1 MTTSNRAQE
10 LPPAGPACTRRGIGD
25 AGHVRLALTILTALF
40 AVRVGLQ
47 PLQGLIHSPALP
59 AFAAW
64 DSGLIPYR
72 WLLGAQFVILTVQVR
87 LIRAV
92 DGRPRPRWGTALE
105 VLGTA
110 YLVGTLARAVI
121 GITLLSDH
129 AWLQAPLATSSHLL
143 LASFLIVLGRHWRHA
158 GAAATGPSVAEHAR
172 WLLYPMTLAGAAA
185 LFAWSAR
192 TGLPVMF
199 AAYHAAMLGIA
210 VVVVA
215 EQLLPYRPHWRPDRA
230 ETTTD
235 ALYLLTVQMALP
247 ALLSLGLA
255 ALLLGLDLP
264 QTAFWPH
271 TWPVAAQVLL
281 MLLAADFA
289 RYWLHRACH
298 AWPVLWRLHAVHHAP
313 ERLHAL
319 NVCRFHPLEKALQ
332 FMFDALPFVLLG
344 VAESVV
350 AGYFVIYAVNGFC
363 QHSNVNLR
371 LGWLNW
377 IVAGPELHR
386 WHHAREPRLS
396 DHNFGNNLIVWDAV
410 FGTRWLPRGQ
420 AVDVLGLLNRAY
432 PRGLLAQLAAPFR
445 IDPNRT
451 EAF

>member
-1 MTTSNRAQE
+1 MTVTHRVPAS
-10 LPPAGPACTRRGIGD
+10 PPAGSNPVRRGIED
-25 AGHVRLALTILTALF
+25 AGHVRLALSILTALF

-47 PLQGLIHSPALP
+47 LVQGLVHLSAVP

-64 DSGLIPYR
+64 DSGLVPYP
-72 WLLGAQFVILTVQVR
+72 WLLGAQVL
-87 LIRAV
+87 LIRTV
-92 DGRPRPRWGTALE
+92 DGRARPRRGLALAI
-105 VLGTA
+105 LGGV
-110 YLVGTLARAVI
+110 YFIGMLARAVI
-121 GITLLSDH
+121 GIAGLSDH
-129 AWLQAPLATSSHLL
+129 AWFQAPLATSFHLV
-143 LASFLIVLGRHWRHA
+143 LAGFLIVLGMHWRRA
-158 GAAATGPSVAEHAR
+158 GAATSPAVSDVAR
-172 WLLYPMTLAGAAA
+172 WLLYPLTLVGAAA
-185 LFAWSAR
+185 LFAWSSR

-210 VVVVA
+210 VIVIA
-215 EQLLPYRPHWRPDRA
+215 EQLLPYRSVWRPGRA
-230 ETTTD
+230 EAATD

-255 ALLLGLDLP
+255 SLLLGLDLP
-264 QTAFWPH
+264 EAALWPH
-271 TWPVAAQVLL
+271 SWPVAAQVLL
-281 MLLAADFA
+281 MLLTADFA

-319 NVCRFHPLEKALQ
+319 NVCRFHPLEKTLQ
-332 FMFDALPFVLLG
+332 FTLDALPFVLLG
-344 VAESVV
+344 VAEPVV
-350 AGYFVIYAVNGFC
+350 AGYFVVYAVNGFF
-363 QHSNVNLR
+363 QHSNADVR

-410 FGTRWLPRGQ
+410 FGTRWLPRGRG
-420 AVDVLGLLNRAY
+420 VDALGLVNRAY

-451 EAF
+451 EVT